1 MLRAYDADNDDVLK
15 KLLCEIHRGMSY
27 LSSNPY
33 VLNLVPLFDVAN
45 PSGSSA
51 SVLSD
56 TVNNITTTIDVGTR
70 SLFLSNINPVVEG
83 GLVNM
88 NGNYS
93 INGTLGINGFA
104 VSSVM
109 DVYGGD
115 AYFNQSIYVNSNVHC
130 QNVFTLSDGRFKTNI
145 FGVQG
150 ALSTV
155 CELQGVHYTMVGGGS
170 SSDAK
175 QTVGFIAQQIA
186 EVLPEAVNK
195 ENPEKW
201 MVDYTRVVPMLVEAV
216 KELRVK
222 VIELEALVKARA

>member
-1 MLRAYDADNDDVLK
+1 
-15 KLLCEIHRGMSY
+15 MSY

-45 PSGSSA
+45 PSGNGNE
-51 SVLSD
+51 LSD
-56 TVNNITTTIDVGTR
+56 TVNTLTTTVDVATR
-70 SLFLSNINPVVEG
+70 SLYLSNINPVVEG
-83 GLVNM
+83 GFVNM

-104 VSSVM
+104 TSSIM
-109 DVYGGD
+109 DVYGGN
-115 AYFNQSIYVNSNVHC
+115 AYFDQNVYVNSNIYC
-130 QNVFTLSDGRFKTNI
+130 QNVFTVSDRRFKTNI

-155 CELQGVHYTMVGGGS
+155 CEIQGVHYTMLGGS
-170 SSDAK
+170 SGSDTK
-175 QTVGFIAQQIA
+175 PTVGFIAQQIA

-195 ENPEKW
+195 DHPDKW

-222 VIELEALVKARA
+222 VVELEALVKART

>member
-1 MLRAYDADNDDVLK
+1 
-15 KLLCEIHRGMSY
+15 MSY

-45 PSGSSA
+45 PTGTSGTA
-51 SVLSD
+51 LSD
-56 TVNNITTTIDVGTR
+56 TVNNITATVDVATR
-70 SLFLSNINPVVEG
+70 SLFLSNINPVTEG

-104 VSSVM
+104 TSSVM
-109 DVYGGD
+109 DVYGGN
-115 AYFNQSIYVNSNVHC
+115 AYFDQNVYVNSNVYC
-130 QNVFTLSDGRFKTNI
+130 LNVFTVSDQRYKQNI

-155 CELQGVHYTMVGGGS
+155 CEIQGVHYTMGGGF
-170 SSDAK
+170 DAAK
-175 QTVGFIAQQIA
+175 PTVGFIAQQIA
-186 EVLPEAVNK
+186 EVLPEAVSK
-195 ENPEKW
+195 ENPECW

-222 VIELEALVKARA
+222 VVELEALVRMRT